1 MYFSLSLIQSLAY
14 GSAGMNQ
21 CKLLESLYYEMKNI
35 RTMPRQAK
43 ITAEY
48 LRYMAEQ
55 LSEKNTAESEMKNLL
70 QVIEDMKKEELPREQ
85 EEFESRALLYHIM
98 MDIEEFLK
106 YKMRFVEN
114 ISEKQKKEYW

>member
-1 MYFSLSLIQSLAY
+1 
-14 GSAGMNQ
+14 
-21 CKLLESLYYEMKNI
+21 
-35 RTMPRQAK
+35 
-43 ITAEY
+43 
-48 LRYMAEQ
+48 
-55 LSEKNTAESEMKNLL
+55 
-70 QVIEDMKKEELPREQ
+70 MKKEELPREQ